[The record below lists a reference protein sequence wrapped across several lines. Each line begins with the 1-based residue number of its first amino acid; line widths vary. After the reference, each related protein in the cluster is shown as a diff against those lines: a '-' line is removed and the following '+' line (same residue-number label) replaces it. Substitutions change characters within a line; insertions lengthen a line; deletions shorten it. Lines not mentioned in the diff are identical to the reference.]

1 MEEKSGRKLYLTKKQ
16 FIIGIAVVCG
26 IALIIEAVL
35 LVRVFAKKQK
45 GKSDGNTHTSADA
58 AEEKKPESYIRKVY
72 VAYGNGEEKL
82 DSIEQ
87 YDYDS
92 EGLLSHEYIWEVNSY
107 RGNPYIVEVSEEVYY
122 SYDEQSRLIRE
133 DREKIENYITLK
145 ERYEQKRI
153 VSYEYKEGEQLEVFI
168 QSAGENGN
176 PDYTAEE
183 KYNDAGICI
192 ARTKYVYFNGTPK
205 KTEEITYNDRGDI
218 LSAVYVEIDSDGE
231 ISETE
236 KKQYSYYESGIKKTS
251 TEQTYDR
258 NALMKTWVETKY
270 NEYGV
275 EIAQSKLDEGKL
287 VPILVYDEAERRSE
301 RITVTYNSSKTEEWL
316 FDEKG
321 RIIKRTKEISRK
333 ISEEKTSY
341 EATEEEFFYSD
352 QGGESAVRTTYK
364 RVYNGRTNTEE
375 TTYDSA
381 GRILQI
387 CMVSQNGEETKVLY
401 GWDYIDPAHPS
412 KDVMHRTVYQ
422 NGKLIQETFYLVYPV
437 AKEEQREWCWSY
449 GEFDRCS
456 HMDRYNKQGHYLK
469 DLLDVF
475 TDYISPVGQYHLEP
489 YHDEAYDPET
499 GSRRVET
506 EMSFD
511 SRGEIKSLW
520 YLDDY
525 RTSYIWD
532 FDDRGNQIRTECRWE
547 DGKLQDT
554 LRCEYTYYTADPAE
568 KGQ

>member
-92 EGLLSHEYIWEVNSY
+92 EGRLSHEYTWEVNSY

-205 KTEEITYNDRGDI
+205 KTEEITYKDE
-218 LSAVYVEIDSDGE
+218 VE
-231 ISETE
+231 
-236 KKQYSYYESGIKKTS
+236 
-251 TEQTYDR
+251 
-258 NALMKTWVETKY
+258 
-270 NEYGV
+270 
-275 EIAQSKLDEGKL
+275 KLLARARSEGK
-287 VPILVYDEAERRSE
+287 
-301 RITVTYNSSKTEEWL
+301 
-316 FDEKG
+316 
-321 RIIKRTKEISRK
+321 
-333 ISEEKTSY
+333 
-341 EATEEEFFYSD
+341 
-352 QGGESAVRTTYK
+352 
-364 RVYNGRTNTEE
+364 
-375 TTYDSA
+375 
-381 GRILQI
+381 
-387 CMVSQNGEETKVLY
+387 
-401 GWDYIDPAHPS
+401 
-412 KDVMHRTVYQ
+412 
-422 NGKLIQETFYLVYPV
+422 
-437 AKEEQREWCWSY
+437 
-449 GEFDRCS
+449 
-456 HMDRYNKQGHYLK
+456 
-469 DLLDVF
+469 
-475 TDYISPVGQYHLEP
+475 
-489 YHDEAYDPET
+489 
-499 GSRRVET
+499 
-506 EMSFD
+506 
-511 SRGEIKSLW
+511 
-520 YLDDY
+520 
-525 RTSYIWD
+525 
-532 FDDRGNQIRTECRWE
+532 
-547 DGKLQDT
+547 
-554 LRCEYTYYTADPAE
+554 
-568 KGQ
+568 